1 MRLLALAIFAL
12 TFALTVSAGAA
23 ETTRLLALHE
33 APVPVP
39 TLTFV
44 DANGATRS
52 LADYRGKFVLLN
64 VWATWCVPC
73 RTEMPTLDRLQG
85 LLGGADFQ
93 VLAVSID
100 RGGTEVVQ
108 KFFTDTGVRNLVTN
122 VDASGQAAF
131 ALGILGLP
139 GTLLLDRDGME
150 IGRLVGPTE
159 WDAPEM
165 VAQLKSVIYGQTTM
179 SAQ

>member
-1 MRLLALAIFAL
+1 MRRRALAIFAL
-12 TFALTVSAGAA
+12 TFALTVAAGAA

-39 TLTFV
+39 TLSFV
-44 DANGATRS
+44 DANGAARS

-64 VWATWCVPC
+64 IWATWCVPC

-100 RGGTEVVQ
+100 RGGIEVVQ
-108 KFFTDTGVRNLVTN
+108 KFFTETGARNLATN
-122 VDASGQAAF
+122 VDTSGQAAF

-139 GTLLLDRDGME
+139 GTLLLDRVGME
-150 IGRLVGPTE
+150 IGRLIGPAE

-165 VAQLKSVIYGQTTM
+165 LAQLKSVVSGQTPK

>member
-1 MRLLALAIFAL
+1 MRRLAYAIFAL
-12 TFALTVSAGAA
+12 IFAVAAPTGAA
-23 ETTRLLALHE
+23 EAAQLLALHE

-39 TLTFV
+39 TFTFV
-44 DANGATRS
+44 DADGATRS

-64 VWATWCVPC
+64 IWATWCVPC

-108 KFFTDTGVRNLVTN
+108 KFFAETGVKNLTTN
-122 VDASGQAAF
+122 VDVSSQAAF
-131 ALGILGLP
+131 ALGVLGLP
-139 GTLLLDRDGME
+139 ATLLLDRNGME
-150 IGRLVGPTE
+150 IGRLVGPAE

-165 VAQLKSVIYGQTTM
+165 LAQLKSVISGQAPK

>member
-1 MRLLALAIFAL
+1 MRRLAHAIFAL
-12 TFALTVSAGAA
+12 TFALAIPTGPADAA
-23 ETTRLLALHE
+23 QLLALHE

-39 TLTFV
+39 ILTFA
-44 DANGATRS
+44 DAGGTTRS
-52 LADYRGKFVLLN
+52 LADHRGKFVLLN
-64 VWATWCVPC
+64 IWATWCVPC

-85 LLGGADFQ
+85 LLGGADFE
-93 VLAVSID
+93 VLPVSID

-108 KFFTDTGVRNLVTN
+108 KFFADTDIRNLTIN

-139 GTLLLDRDGME
+139 GTLLLDRNGME
-150 IGRLVGPTE
+150 IGRLIGPTE

-165 VAQLKSVIYGQTTM
+165 VALLKSVISGQISKSTR
-179 SAQ
+179 

>member
-1 MRLLALAIFAL
+1 MRPRALAVLAL
-12 TFALTVSAGAA
+12 TFALTVAAGAA
-23 ETTRLLALHE
+23 ETQLLALHE
-33 APVPVP
+33 DPVPVL

-44 DANGATRS
+44 DASGATRS

-64 VWATWCVPC
+64 IWATWCVPC

-85 LLGGADFQ
+85 LLGGPDFQ
-93 VLAVSID
+93 VLALSID
-100 RGGTEVVQ
+100 RGGSEVVQ
-108 KFFTDTGVRNLVTN
+108 KFFAATGVRNLAIN
-122 VDASGQAAF
+122 VDTSGQAAF

-150 IGRLVGPTE
+150 IGRLIGPTE

-165 VAQLKSVIYGQTTM
+165 LDQLKSVISGQTPK

>member
-1 MRLLALAIFAL
+1 MKRLAYAIFAL
-12 TFALTVSAGAA
+12 ALALAVPSGAA
-23 ETTRLLALHE
+23 EAAQLLALHA

-44 DANGATRS
+44 DASGTTRS

-64 VWATWCVPC
+64 IWATWCVPC

-85 LLGGADFQ
+85 LLGSADFE

-108 KFFTDTGVRNLVTN
+108 KFFAETGVKHLTTN
-122 VDASGQAAF
+122 VDASGRAAF

-139 GTLLLDRDGME
+139 ATLLLDRDGME
-150 IGRLVGPTE
+150 IGRLIGPTE

-165 VAQLKSVIYGQTTM
+165 IAQLQSVISGQT
-179 SAQ
+179 SKSSQ